1 MPDFANDKVNIVT
14 KKNLAGRRFELPEI
28 LKAYDT
34 FAAKQ
39 HAVKAV
45 IIIWRG
51 AT

>member
-1 MPDFANDKVNIVT
+1 MPDSANDKDNIVT
-14 KKNLAGRRFELPEI
+14 MKKRVSRRFERPEI

-45 IIIWRG
+45 IKIWRG